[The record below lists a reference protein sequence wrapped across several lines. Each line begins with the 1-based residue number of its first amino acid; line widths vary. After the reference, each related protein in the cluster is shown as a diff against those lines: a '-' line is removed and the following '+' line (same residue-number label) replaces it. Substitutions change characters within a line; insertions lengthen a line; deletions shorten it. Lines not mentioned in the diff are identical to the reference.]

1 MLSGLSGN
9 KNYRCLRGNEMNCTA
24 RAVFLVAL
32 SLCLLSA
39 LPVRADVAAL
49 AAGNDAEWCERFINS
64 ANAAAVLGVT
74 AEELISAYV
83 IKNCVKEE
91 ADIHVTLLGKEPRL
105 DQRRICNY
113 QRLIKTVALGSN
125 GEFTLKYS
133 DVAATYM
140 APDAG
145 PEICPAPD
153 DKSYIAVSGG
163 AAKRLGE
170 ALGYWSVVVS
180 YLVNESTPA
189 DEAFYSEKAQ
199 QQVSDFRDTLAGN
212 ATFELEQVAVMVT
225 ERSVNRVIFHALIT
239 EAQSDLVRQEP
250 VKVVLARD
258 GEMLKIMSI
267 EFYQI
272 FDGR

>member
-1 MLSGLSGN
+1 MDA
-9 KNYRCLRGNEMNCTA
+9 KA
-24 RAVFLVAL
+24 RAFCLLAL
-32 SLCLLSA
+32 SLWLLSA
-39 LPVRADVAAL
+39 LPVCADVAAL
-49 AAGNDAEWCERFINS
+49 AAGDDAQWCERFFNS
-64 ANAAAVLGVT
+64 TSAAAVLGVT
-74 AEELISAYV
+74 AEELTSAYV
-83 IKNCVKEE
+83 IKNCVKEGD
-91 ADIHVTLLGKEPRL
+91 AVHISLVSKVPRL

-113 QRLIKTVALGSN
+113 QRLIKTIALGSN
-125 GEFTLKYS
+125 GEFILKYS
-133 DVAATYM
+133 DIAATYM
-140 APDAG
+140 APEAG

-163 AAKRLGE
+163 AAERLGE